1 MGSHQSSVW
10 MVPQLDSSALECIK
24 VMNEVQLFHTPKGR
38 KAKELRDSEAMVQSA
53 LAKSA

>member
-1 MGSHQSSVW
+1 
-10 MVPQLDSSALECIK
+10 MVPQLESSALECIK
-24 VMNEVQLFHTPKGR
+24 LMNEVQLFHTHKGR

>member
-1 MGSHQSSVW
+1 